1 MCTRVVLVDRCKIFR
16 AGLRTLLENETELSV
31 VAEAS
36 DPHDAA
42 RLAAGTRPDVV
53 VMEVAPADP
62 SIEAI
67 RTIGADSPQ
76 TRVLCLAASAE
87 KPLVVAALEAGAAGL
102 LVKQCEPEEL
112 VRALQAV
119 AGGHS
124 YLGVEAADALVAD
137 YRAPAARPTNGASLL
152 LTAREREVLEHLAEG
167 LSIKAIAAR
176 FGLSVK
182 TVTCHREHL
191 MAKLGLHSIAELTKY
206 AIRHG
211 LTSVGH

>member
-1 MCTRVVLVDRCKIFR
+1 MCTRVVLVDRCKIFL
-16 AGLRTLLENETELSV
+16 AGLRTLLENEAELSV

-42 RLAAGTRPDVV
+42 RLAAETRPDVV

-76 TRVLCLAASAE
+76 TRVLCLAASVE

-102 LVKQCEPEEL
+102 LVKQCEPEDL
-112 VRALQAV
+112 VRALHAV

-137 YRAPAARPTNGASLL
+137 YRAPAARPTNGAALL

>member
-1 MCTRVVLVDRCKIFR
+1 MCTRVVLVDRCKIFL
-16 AGLRTLLENETELSV
+16 AGLRTLLENEAELHV
-31 VAEAS
+31 VAEAN
-36 DPHDAA
+36 DPHHAA
-42 RLAAGTRPDVV
+42 RLAAETQPDVV

-67 RTIGADSPQ
+67 RTIGAGSPQ

-112 VRALQAV
+112 VRALLAV

-137 YRAPAARPTNGASLL
+137 YRAPAARPTNGVSLL